1 MAACALPEDVAAA
14 VERGLS
20 PLRVA
25 SARPVDGGSQVS
37 VWRTTLDGHE
47 TVEVAVRL
55 VGRSRHLLERQAAA
69 IDRAY
74 AMGAPVARI
83 LSVEELDVAR
93 GPSCVVTMEWAAG
106 AHPLRPGSHAYAIGS
121 ALSRLHRAL
130 RGLER
135 GFLDRP
141 LTLDDYGGYVRQ
153 LRSAG
158 ARTALLLQ
166 AIERHQHALRTWDE
180 YYGTRMPHQLLHGDM
195 HGGNVVV
202 GPTGPRLI
210 DFDKMMVGPRVFD
223 LAKFVATTCFRGRG
237 EATQFA
243 RTAVDD
249 LVNGYTSVEPLSD
262 VELASLIPLC
272 MIVHVEST
280 LAGLAFGSETLV
292 QHGLSAGGWWARTSC
307 RGKLSRLRTL
317 RRTSICAHQLQLFT
331 AV

>member
-1 MAACALPEDVAAA
+1 MAAGALPQDVAAA
-14 VERGLS
+14 VERGLA

-25 SARPVDGGSQVS
+25 SARPVDGGTQVS
-37 VWRTTLDGHE
+37 VWRTTLHGRE

-69 IDRAY
+69 LDQAY

-93 GPSCVVTMEWAAG
+93 GPSCVVTMEWATG
-106 AHPLRPGSHAYAIGS
+106 VHPSRPGPHAYATGE

-130 RGLER
+130 RGLED
-135 GFLDRP
+135 GFPDRP
-141 LTLDDYGGYVRQ
+141 LKLDDYGGYVRQ

-158 ARTALLLQ
+158 ARATPLLQ
-166 AIERHQHALRTWDE
+166 TIERHQHALRTWDE
-180 YYGTRMPHQLLHGDM
+180 YYGTRMPHQLLHGDV

-202 GPTGPRLI
+202 GPSGPRLI

-223 LAKFVATTCFRGRG
+223 LAKFVATACFQAKG
-237 EATQFA
+237 EARFA

-249 LVNGYTSVEPLSD
+249 LVNGYTSVDPLSD

-280 LAGLAFGSETLV
+280 LAGLTFGSETLV
-292 QHGLSAGGWWARTSC
+292 QHGLSAGRWWARRSC
-307 RGKLSRLRTL
+307 HGKLSRVRTL
-317 RRTSICAHQLQLFT
+317 RRPSICAHQLELFT